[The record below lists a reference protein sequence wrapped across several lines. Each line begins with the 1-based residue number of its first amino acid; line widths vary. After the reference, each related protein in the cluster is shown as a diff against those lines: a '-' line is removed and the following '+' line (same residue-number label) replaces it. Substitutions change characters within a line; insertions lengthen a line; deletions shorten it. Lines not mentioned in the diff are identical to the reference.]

1 MTKESYKKE
10 MHYALALVF
19 IRGLKEKELLT
30 KEEFRRV
37 QIKLKRKYKPFLRY
51 KLADIA

>member
-37 QIKLKRKYKPFLRY
+37 QIKLKQKYRPIYTK
-51 KLADIA
+51 KIANIG

>member
-30 KEEFRRV
+30 KEEFRSV
-37 QIKLKRKYKPFLRY
+37 QIKLKQKYRPIFQY

>member
-30 KEEFRRV
+30 KEEFRSV
-37 QIKLKRKYKPFLRY
+37 QIKLKSKYKPFLKY
-51 KLADIA
+51 KMDNIA